1 MLKIE
6 KKVHSNSSAENLYGL
21 VSDVESYSEFIP
33 WCEKSIIER
42 RVHDYF
48 FAKLN
53 MKYLLFS
60 GSFVSKVTLYDYER
74 RINALGVKGSFRYLE
89 ANWVFDEY
97 DDGTLVSV
105 NLELDLNNIILEK
118 AIDSASGVLIKE
130 TISSFEKRLLST
142 SWAC

>member
-1 MLKIE
+1 MIKIE
-6 KKVHSNSSAENLYGL
+6 KKVHSNSSAESLYDL

-42 RVHDYF
+42 RIHDYF

-142 SWAC
+142 S

>member
-1 MLKIE
+1 LLKIE
-6 KKVHSNSSAENLYGL
+6 KKVHSNSSAESLYDL

-53 MKYLLFS
+53 MKYLIFS

-142 SWAC
+142 S

>member
-105 NLELDLNNIILEK
+105 NLELDLNYIILEK

-142 SWAC
+142 S